1 MIDWERSGEEAGLL
15 LSGYLKLKSVNPP
28 GDEYATAE
36 YLATLLRERG
46 IESTIYTSATNRA
59 SLLARLH
66 GNGSKKPILLYN
78 HMDVVAADPQRWSC
92 DPFGGEIRDGY
103 VWGRGAIDM
112 KGMGIMQL
120 QALDLLRRHNPER
133 SRDILFLA
141 AADEEEGGSQGAKW
155 MIDTHWPEIEAEYV
169 WDEGGFGLRDL
180 FGPMPVFTVAVA
192 EKKELWLKLVAHG
205 EPGLSSVPGKNNAAN
220 ILVNALNRV
229 SILDAKYELNPVTQ
243 QMFAAVSRGMPF
255 PASFLLN
262 HLRQPLLFRLMR
274 KTLAANS
281 TIAAMLKD
289 TLSITVLRAG
299 AKENVVPDRAEAT
312 LDVRLLPEHD
322 PQVFLTGLT
331 RLIDDERVEIEVI
344 QAPQAGSISDVN
356 SEFYKTLAGVIH
368 RLVPESICAPLLTP
382 GTTDSCFFR
391 RKGVN
396 CYGLIPAVLTPSE
409 LDRMHGID
417 ERISL
422 ANLQLG
428 TRIIYEVLQEM
439 TK

>member
-1 MIDWERSGEEAGLL
+1 MIDWDSVGAEAGQL
-15 LSGYLKLKSVNPP
+15 LSGYLRQRSVNPP
-28 GDEYATAE
+28 GDERVAAE
-36 YLATLLRERG
+36 FLAAQLRQRG
-46 IESTIYTSATNRA
+46 MEARLYTSAPNRVN
-59 SLLARLH
+59 LTVRLP

-78 HMDVVAADPQRWSC
+78 HMDVVEADPQRWSC
-92 DPFGGEIRDGY
+92 DPFGGEIREGY

-120 QALDLLRRHNPER
+120 MALDLLRQNDPER
-133 SRDILFLA
+133 TRDVLFLA

-180 FGPMPVFTVAVA
+180 FGPAAVFTVAVA

-220 ILVNALNRV
+220 ILMNALNRV
-229 SILDAKYELNPVTQ
+229 MILDARYELNPVTQ
-243 QMFAAVSRGMPF
+243 QMFAAVSRVMPF

-262 HLRQPLLFRLMR
+262 HLHNPLFFRLMR
-274 KTLAANS
+274 KTLAANP

-299 AKENVVPDRAEAT
+299 AKENVVPDRAEAS

-322 PQVFLTGLT
+322 PEVFLEGLKA
-331 RLIDDERVEIEVI
+331 LINDERVEIEVI

-356 SEFYKTLAGVIH
+356 SEFYRTLVEVVQ
-368 RLVPESICAPLLTP
+368 RLVPDGVCAPLLTP

-391 RKGVN
+391 QKGVN
-396 CYGLIPAVLTPSE
+396 CYGLIPAILNPSE

-422 ANLQLG
+422 ENLQLG
-428 TRIIYEVLQEM
+428 TRVIYEVLREM